1 MSTEIFLDV
10 TQLAPREKHPA
21 IFRYFDGLNEGE
33 SFILHNDHDP
43 KPLYYQ
49 LLGERGAIFD
59 WDYLAQGPEVYEIR
73 IAKKVLNGSTAE
85 TVGNISAKDY
95 RKAEVFKKLGIDF
108 CCGGDRTLKE
118 ASAEAGMTE
127 EQLRSALEE
136 ADAAA
141 ASAPSMDFDKWDLDF
156 LADYIRQT
164 HHRYI
169 RDNAELIAGLAQKI
183 AGHHGVNHPELNE
196 LAPAVHHML
205 NDLLQHMEKEEKV
218 LFPAIKNL
226 VETKNS
232 GQHAGIKAG
241 TVSQPIKVME
251 AEHDHTGND
260 LKHFRRLTNDYTLP
274 SDACNSYRYLFEKLK
289 EFEDDTFRHVHLE
302 NNILFPKAIK
312 MERELTAM

>member
-1 MSTEIFLDV
+1 MSTEVFLDV
-10 TQLAPREKHPA
+10 TQLEPRAKHPT
-21 IFRYFDGLNEGE
+21 IFQYFDSLNEGE

-59 WDYLAQGPEVYEIR
+59 WDYLEQGPEVYEIR
-73 IAKKVLNGSTAE
+73 IAKKMLNGSTAE
-85 TVGNISAKDY
+85 TVGSISAKDY

-108 CCGGDRTLKE
+108 CCGGDKTLKE
-118 ASAEAGMTE
+118 AGVEAGMTE
-127 EQLRSALEE
+127 AQLRAALEE

-141 ASAPSMDFDKWDLDF
+141 ASAPSIDFDKWDLDF

-169 RDNAELIAGLAQKI
+169 KENAELIAGLAQKI

-196 LAPAVHHML
+196 LAPGVSHML
-205 NDLLQHMEKEEKV
+205 NDLLQHIEKEEKV

-226 VETKNS
+226 VAVKNS
-232 GQHAGIKAG
+232 GHHAGIRAG
-241 TVSQPIKVME
+241 SVSQPIKVME
-251 AEHDHTGND
+251 AEHEHTGGD
-260 LKHFRRLTNDYTLP
+260 LKLFRKLTNDYALP

-312 MERELTAM
+312 MEQELTAL

>member
-1 MSTEIFLDV
+1 MSTEILLDV
-10 TQLAPREKHPA
+10 TQLEPRVKHPT
-21 IFRYFDGLNEGE
+21 IFQYFDNLKEGE

-59 WDYLAQGPEVYEIR
+59 WDYLVQGPEVYEIR
-73 IAKKVLNGSTAE
+73 IAKKVWSSTHDE
-85 TVGNISAKDY
+85 TVGSISAKDY

-108 CCGGDRTLKE
+108 CCGGDKSLKE
-118 ASAEAGMTE
+118 ASAEVGMTE
-127 EQLRSALEE
+127 AQLRSALEE
-136 ADAAA
+136 AETTVS
-141 ASAPSMDFDKWDLDF
+141 SAPSMDFDKWDLDF

-164 HHRYI
+164 HHRYVK
-169 RDNAELIAGLAQKI
+169 DNAELIAGLAQKI

-196 LAPAVHHML
+196 LAPGVYRML
-205 NDLLQHMEKEEKV
+205 NDLLQHIEKEEKV

-226 VETKNS
+226 VAAKNN
-232 GQHAGIKAG
+232 GQHTAMHAGS
-241 TVSQPIKVME
+241 VSQPIKVME
-251 AEHDHTGND
+251 SEHDQTGNE
-260 LKHFRRLTNDYTLP
+260 LKQFRKLTDNYTLP

-312 MERELTAM
+312 MEQELAVV